1 MSLRHQLR
9 ERYGKEHL
17 SYSSLKHALGDMRYF
32 DMYMRGEIKKTS
44 DALHFGN
51 VYDCLLLTPSEFEKS
66 YAVIDEDYL
75 LSQCS
80 SATKMASRPKA
91 TKEFKSLLE
100 QMKDTVEQEAM
111 IPVMQDDY
119 AKAQQMIERLDQE
132 GLLDSVL
139 SGGQAQ
145 VMFNEDVDGVPLK
158 GFIDYLHV
166 DFVLDSKSSR
176 AMDKFKYDVRSF
188 CYDIQAYIYTLVTGR
203 KEFYWLVQEKNDPYY
218 PGLVTCSEKTLFDGE
233 MKFSEALEN
242 IKEWLSTD
250 ESEQDGF
257 ARFTV

>member
-1 MSLRHQLR
+1 MTLREKLK

-44 DALHFGN
+44 DALNFGSL
-51 VYDCLLLTPSEFEKS
+51 YDCLLLTPSGFDKT
-66 YAVIDEDYL
+66 YAILDEDFI

-80 SATKMASRPKA
+80 SAVKQATNWRN
-91 TKEFKSLLE
+91 TKEFKSLKL
-100 QMKDTVEQEAM
+100 QMEDTIEQEGL
-111 IPVMQDDY
+111 IPCTQADFD
-119 AKAQQMIERLDQE
+119 KAQQMIERLDKD

-139 SGGQAQ
+139 SGGQPQ

-166 DFVLDSKSSR
+166 DFVLDSKSTR

-188 CYDIQAYIYTLVTGR
+188 CYDIQAYIYTLVTGK
-203 KEFYWLVQEKNDPYY
+203 KEFYWLVQEKNEPYY

-233 MKFSEALEN
+233 MKFSEALGN
-242 IKEWLSTD
+242 IEAWLSTD

>member
-1 MSLRHQLR
+1 
-9 ERYGKEHL
+9 
-17 SYSSLKHALGDMRYF
+17 
-32 DMYMRGEIKKTS
+32 MRGETRKES
-44 DALHFGN
+44 EALYFGSL
-51 VYDCLLLTPSEFEKS
+51 YDCLLLTPSEFEKT
-66 YAVIDEDYL
+66 YAVIDEDYIL
-75 LSQCS
+75 KECS
-80 SATKMASRPKA
+80 NATKMSARPKA
-91 TKEFKSLLE
+91 TKEFKGLMEKL
-100 QMKDTVEQEAM
+100 KDTVVQEGFT
-111 IPVMQDDY
+111 PVPQEDY

-139 SGGQAQ
+139 SGGQPQ

-176 AMDKFKYDVRSF
+176 SMDKFKYDVRSF

-233 MKFSEALEN
+233 MKFAEALEN

-250 ESEQDGF
+250 GSEQDGF